1 MTGRRAST
9 IRRRLVTIPRLLV
22 LFALVTMTLP
32 LLAVV
37 ALVVDGVRFAWRRR
51 PAMATRLTAFLWV
64 YLASEVV
71 AVVALALV
79 WLAGRRRLAERTYR
93 LQGLW
98 AGALFAAARGI
109 FALRLDVQ
117 GDDEVAPGPVVV
129 LMRHASIV
137 DNLLPAVLVTRP
149 HGLRLRYVLK
159 HELLSDPAIDIAG
172 LRLRNCFVARGSGSA
187 AELERVRALAA
198 GLGQNEGVL
207 IYPEGTRFTA
217 GKRARAIERL
227 AQSDP
232 SLHERAIAL
241 RNVLPPRSGGVL
253 ALLDAGTDVV
263 ICAHRGL
270 DGFAS
275 VGDLWRGG
283 LVRTLVSVR
292 FTRFPAREI
301 PASHTERMD
310 WLWQRW
316 SDVDRWIAAEAA

>member
-9 IRRRLVTIPRLLV
+9 IRRRLVSIPRLLV
-22 LFALVTMTLP
+22 LFALVTVTLP
-32 LLAVV
+32 LLAVL
-37 ALVVDGVRFAWRRR
+37 ALVVDGGRFAWRRR

-79 WLAGRRRLAERTYR
+79 WLGGRRRLAERTYR

-117 GDDEVAPGPVVV
+117 GDDEVAPGPIVV
-129 LMRHASIV
+129 LMRHASII

-159 HELLSDPAIDIAG
+159 HELLTDPAIDIAG
-172 LRLRNCFVARGSGSA
+172 LRLRNCFVRRGSGSA
-187 AELERVRALAA
+187 AELERVRTLAA
-198 GLGQNEGVL
+198 GLGRNEGVL

-232 SLHERAIAL
+232 RLHERAIAL

-263 ICAHRGL
+263 VCAHRGF

-292 FTRFPAREI
+292 FTRFPAGEI
-301 PASHTERMD
+301 PASHAERVD